1 MRDGAGKQKS
11 LAVEAT
17 VFWLVVSGVITASLA
32 AGIYVDV
39 PGFLGPPYFI
49 ITVSLTALHFGLA
62 YASWSMR
69 RWAFT
74 ASIIYGLAVAG
85 AFSGIIDTSI
95 GALLIL
101 LQLQI
106 VFFAYRAYKENKQGL
121 IPISPLRQ

>member
-1 MRDGAGKQKS
+1 MREGAGKQRS

-17 VFWLVVSGVITASLA
+17 IFWLFVSGVITASLA

-49 ITVSLTALHFGLA
+49 ITISLTTLYFVLA
-62 YASWSMR
+62 YACWSIR

-74 ASIIYGLAVAG
+74 ASMIYGLAVTG

-101 LQLQI
+101 LQLQV
-106 VFFAYRAYKENKQGL
+106 VFFAYRAYKENKHGL

>member
-1 MRDGAGKQKS
+1 MKDHAGKQRS

-17 VFWLVVSGVITASLA
+17 IFWLVVSGVITASLA

-49 ITVSLTALHFGLA
+49 ITISLTALYFAFA
-62 YASWSMR
+62 YTCFAMR
-69 RWAFT
+69 RWGFT
-74 ASIIYGLAVAG
+74 GSIIYGLAVAG

-101 LQLQI
+101 IQLQI

-121 IPISPLRQ
+121 IPISPRRQ

>member
-1 MRDGAGKQKS
+1 MKDHAGKQRS
-11 LAVEAT
+11 LDVEAT
-17 VFWLVVSGVITASLA
+17 IFWLVVSGVITASLA

-39 PGFLGPPYFI
+39 PGFLGPLYFT
-49 ITVSLTALHFGLA
+49 ITVSLTALYFGLA
-62 YASWSMR
+62 YACWSMR

-85 AFSGIIDTSI
+85 AFSGIIDTSV

-101 LQLQI
+101 LQLQV

-121 IPISPLRQ
+121 IPISPRRQ